1 MFHVK
6 HRGFLRIKRTPKSI
20 QKGKANGVPLTERD
34 TPSDTQ
40 RRRIKASASNI

>member
-6 HRGFLRIKRTPKSI
+6 HRGFLYLKHPEER
-20 QKGKANGVPLTERD
+20 QKDKANGVPLTKRD

-40 RRRIKASASNI
+40 RRRLKASASNI